1 MKEILPYQE
10 EFDGMR
16 LNDGSQVDAYLCDS
30 DIVIYV
36 GNRGVGKTFLML
48 MRELPHIGKSYYR
61 SIFFRKMV
69 RDAQTA
75 GGIADRSTEIFGQ
88 FGVYK
93 SSLQYTTWSFD
104 SGAKAVFANYSA
116 SQDDFAEAIQG
127 IEYYRANIDEVTQIS
142 EDRFNAIYSNLRNTK
157 GEKTQMF
164 GTCNADPD
172 SWIVN
177 LIHMYIDEETGYHI
191 PEMNGVETYFYQYGD
206 NITESFFGLSKASVM
221 AHAEPYIDEM
231 WEEEMGEY
239 GTKFD
244 LIQSLTV
251 YEGKMHEN
259 THLMKSGGVEYY
271 GKLLTGS
278 LEMKGR
284 YAKACWKNHD
294 TSEGLISDEDM
305 KRMFN
310 TAPQTSGTRYA
321 TMDVSGLG
329 KDNAVVWIWDGF
341 HIENMYTT
349 KGKTAKSL
357 TDWVARILS
366 RERVQ
371 YENFAFDAIGVGYA
385 FTGYFEGAMGFV
397 SNAKPSDESKVKFD
411 GRELSVYKDMKAQVV
426 GLFVDKLQNNEDSGE
441 CGISISED
449 VILKNING
457 RTVADILNEERKVI
471 KWRSDVDGV
480 KQVITRKET
489 KRLLKRSPDFILSII
504 YRMSLDMKKKSK
516 LTDKNAKKI
525 VRGLAMALMS

>member
-1 MKEILPYQE
+1 MEVLPYKE
-10 EFDGMR
+10 EFDGYR
-16 LNDGSQVDAYLCDS
+16 LNDGSQVDAYLCKS

-48 MRELPHIGKSYYR
+48 MRELQHIGKPYYR

-69 RDAQTA
+69 KDAQTA
-75 GGIADRSTEIFGQ
+75 GGIADRSNDIFGQ
-88 FGVYK
+88 FGTYK
-93 SSLQYTTWSFD
+93 SSLQFTTWNFD

-116 SQDDFAEAIQG
+116 SEDDFADAIQG

-142 EDRFNAIYSNLRNTK
+142 ESRFNAIYSNLRNTK

-164 GTCNADPD
+164 GTCNADSS

-177 LIHMYIDEETGYHI
+177 LIHMYIDEDTGYHI

-206 NITESFFGLSKASVM
+206 NITESFFGLSKEDVM
-221 AHAEPYIDEM
+221 VHAEPYIDEM
-231 WEEEMGEY
+231 WEEEMGKY
-239 GTKFD
+239 GTKYD

-259 THLMKSGGVEYY
+259 KHLMKSGGVEYY

-284 YAKACWKNHD
+284 YAKACWKNPD
-294 TSEGLISDEDM
+294 VGDSLISDGDL

-310 TAPQTSGTRYA
+310 TAPQTSGVRYA
-321 TMDVSGLG
+321 TMDVSGQG
-329 KDNAVVWIWDGF
+329 KDNAVIWIWDGY

-349 KGKTAKSL
+349 KGKTAKAL

-366 RERVQ
+366 RERVP

-385 FTGYFEGAMGFV
+385 FTGYFQGATGFI
-397 SNAKPSDESKVKFD
+397 SNTKPTEDSRIDFD
-411 GRELSVYKDMKAQVV
+411 GRKLNIYKDAKAQVV
-426 GLFVDKLQNNEDSGE
+426 GLFVDKLQNDADSGE
-441 CGISISED
+441 CGISIDED
-449 VILKNING
+449 VILKNVNG

-471 KWRSDVDGV
+471 KWRNDIDGI

-489 KRLLKRSPDFILSII
+489 KRILKRSPDFILSII
-504 YRMSLDMKKKSK
+504 YRMALDGKRKSK
-516 LTDKNAKKI
+516 ITDRNAKKI
-525 VRGLAMALMS
+525 AFGIARAFMS